1 MRRMFAHLRTS
12 SVAAMESVMVAIL
25 IGDAAMRAE
34 ITSGNQEM
42 AKDGFAPLR
51 NRPGFGID
59 VDERALDR
67 YSEER
72 V

>member
-1 MRRMFAHLRTS
+1 
-12 SVAAMESVMVAIL
+12 
-25 IGDAAMRAE
+25 MRAE
-34 ITSGNQEM
+34 ITSGNQET
-42 AKDGFAPLR
+42 AKDGFAALR